1 MERFEED
8 RISNIP
14 QLRVENL
21 LSVMRVVFYKES
33 VTRKEIGEITGLA
46 PTTISQLTGKL
57 ISKDILAVQGKENS
71 SGGRQPDFIQFN
83 PDVFYV
89 IGISIGVSKCHG
101 IITDMYG
108 KEYVSF
114 TQHVK
119 NMYSNEELEENTLIL
134 IEKLLIK
141 AKSLIQSKILGI
153 GISFPGNIN
162 SSTGFIEDSSLLGG
176 NINKKLIE
184 IVKDRFKLPV
194 FMENN
199 VNLCALNESLF
210 GKGQNK
216 AIVLFVFAGFG
227 IGSGLTINGDMFLGA
242 TFAAGN
248 IGHTVVE
255 LNGKRCYCGSFG
267 CLETI
272 ASYPALFEEFQ
283 QRVKLGGDERYYD
296 LIEGN
301 FSCNKV
307 KQILEEANSGEEI
320 AIQIV
325 KNIGSYVGVA
335 IANLLGTIN
344 PDLIILGGDYL
355 KVKDIIIDPI
365 KKSIQSRAWD
375 IVKDT
380 PLVITNFGDKVEA
393 HGAVSLII
401 KKFLKYGPEYF
412 ESI

>member
-1 MERFEED
+1 MERFEES

-21 LSVMRVVFYKES
+21 LSVMRVVFYNKS
-33 VTRKEIGEITGLA
+33 ITRREIGEITGLA

-57 ISKDILAVQGKENS
+57 ISKDIIAVQGKENS
-71 SGGRQPDFIQFN
+71 SGGRQPDFIKFN
-83 PDVFYV
+83 PNVFYI

-108 KEYVSF
+108 NEYVSF
-114 TQHVK
+114 SHHVE
-119 NMYSNEELEENTLIL
+119 NMYSNEELEENTHNLID
-134 IEKLLIK
+134 KLLVN
-141 AKSLIQSKILGI
+141 ADSLTRSKILGI

-176 NINKKLIE
+176 NINTKLIE
-184 IVKDRFKLPV
+184 TVKDKFNLPV

-216 AIVLFVFAGFG
+216 SIVLFVFAGFG

-248 IGHTVVE
+248 IGHTVVD

-272 ASYPALFEEFQ
+272 ASYPALYEEFQ
-283 QRVKLGGDERYYD
+283 TQVKLTGDEQLFE
-296 LIEGN
+296 LIDGG
-301 FSCNKV
+301 FSCSKV
-307 KQILEEANSGEEI
+307 KQIMEEANTGEKI

-335 IANLLGTIN
+335 ISNLLGTLN

-355 KVKDIIIDPI
+355 KVKDIIIEPI
-365 KKSIQSRAWD
+365 KKSIHARAWS

-380 PLVITNFGDKVEA
+380 PMEITDFGEMVEV

-412 ESI
+412 DRK

>member
-1 MERFEED
+1 
-8 RISNIP
+8 
-14 QLRVENL
+14 
-21 LSVMRVVFYKES
+21 
-33 VTRKEIGEITGLA
+33 
-46 PTTISQLTGKL
+46 
-57 ISKDILAVQGKENS
+57 
-71 SGGRQPDFIQFN
+71 
-83 PDVFYV
+83 
-89 IGISIGVSKCHG
+89 
-101 IITDMYG
+101 MYG
-108 KEYVSF
+108 KEYISF
-114 TQHVK
+114 SQHVE
-119 NMYSNEELEENTLIL
+119 NMYSNEEVEENTHNL
-134 IEKLLIK
+134 IEKLLVN
-141 AKSLIQSKILGI
+141 ADSFIQSKILGI

-176 NINKKLIE
+176 NINMKLIE
-184 IVKDRFKLPV
+184 TVKDKFNLPV

-216 AIVLFVFAGFG
+216 SIVLFVFAGFG

-248 IGHTVVE
+248 IGHTVVD

-272 ASYPALFEEFQ
+272 ASYPALYEEFQ
-283 QRVKLGGDERYYD
+283 IQVKLNGNEQLFELIDGG
-296 LIEGN
+296 
-301 FSCNKV
+301 FSCSKV
-307 KQILEEANSGEEI
+307 KQIMEEANTGEEI

-335 IANLLGTIN
+335 ISNLLGTIN

-355 KVKDIIIDPI
+355 KVKDIIIEPI
-365 KKSIQSRAWD
+365 KKSIHARAWS

-380 PLVITNFGDKVEA
+380 PMEITDFGEMVEA

-412 ESI
+412 DRK